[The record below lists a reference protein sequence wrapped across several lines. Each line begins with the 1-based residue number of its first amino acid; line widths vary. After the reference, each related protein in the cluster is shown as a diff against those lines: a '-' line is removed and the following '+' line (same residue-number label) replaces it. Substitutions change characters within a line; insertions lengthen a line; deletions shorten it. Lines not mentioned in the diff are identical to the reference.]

1 MWDFHFEAADRI
13 LGKECSSEPILPQ
26 LGNHQLPLVMLLSG
40 ESREL
45 VSEE

>member
-26 LGNHQLPLVMLLSG
+26 LGNKSPSAPLG
-40 ESREL
+40 DAPEWREQGI
-45 VSEE
+45 SF